1 MQRMMLRTTHSH
13 ICGRFRVFLAT
24 PVNKA
29 PERKGGTRAWRKG
42 AVSLNLGTSPVQRKK
57 LLTWKQFGLLRNNTN
72 AKGLLGVAKATEF
85 TGLCLPLKARPGSS
99 GGGRFQESQ
108 STDGDTKMGWGFWR
122 GKMSGLTKN
131 RNQLY
136 PVTSVCYFVLIRVQ
150 TSEGKINTG
159 AKKALCHNRKD
170 TREWELGRLDLSHL
184 KNLQSLKECNNSCP
198 VYFSVCLQC

>member
-1 MQRMMLRTTHSH
+1 M
-13 ICGRFRVFLAT
+13 FLAT

-57 LLTWKQFGLLRNNTN
+57 LLTWKQFSLLRNNTN

-108 STDGDTKMGWGFWR
+108 RALTETQKWDGGF
-122 GKMSGLTKN
+122 GGEK
-131 RNQLY
+131 
-136 PVTSVCYFVLIRVQ
+136 
-150 TSEGKINTG
+150 
-159 AKKALCHNRKD
+159 
-170 TREWELGRLDLSHL
+170 
-184 KNLQSLKECNNSCP
+184 
-198 VYFSVCLQC
+198 